1 MIENCRCDVL
11 IQQPVVFQM
20 KDEIG
25 FCGAPNAFYGG
36 GVAGRARTGGRR
48 SGARGGHTDNRRAV
62 ARRDHIANRLH
73 NPRGNDARSVGGADA
88 GGRTS
93 E

>member
-36 GVAGRARTGGRR
+36 GEAGRFRSKYGRVR
-48 SGARGGHTDNRRAV
+48 KIFV
-62 ARRDHIANRLH
+62 
-73 NPRGNDARSVGGADA
+73 
-88 GGRTS
+88 
-93 E
+93 

>member
-1 MIENCRCDVL
+1 MEIAAAVAIPIFFLRHQRDLRDRRIVEMIENCRCDVL

-36 GVAGRARTGGRR
+36 GEAGRFRSKYGRVR
-48 SGARGGHTDNRRAV
+48 KIFV
-62 ARRDHIANRLH
+62 
-73 NPRGNDARSVGGADA
+73 
-88 GGRTS
+88 
-93 E
+93 